1 MLVNKLVIVSVVWG
15 LKYSNMTISLAI
27 VHNVYAFG
35 LCCFLNWSWKFR
47 HSHIL
52 NISWLW
58 PWLLRCSNP
67 RFSCHTSLVPCLW
80 IFSHVSNIFPT
91 FPPSPRFFRRTFP
104 PRFTVPSSVWISPPP
119 ELNTSDRWD
128 WTRGDVSSKDKLCD
142 QPLVQ
147 DLYEYLRV
155 EVRESTIRSDTC
167 YQSGIGGMMK
177 LEDLCWDCRY
187 LILEFQKWSIAWWW

>member
-1 MLVNKLVIVSVVWG
+1 MVGALQQS
-15 LKYSNMTISLAI
+15 T
-27 VHNVYAFG
+27 
-35 LCCFLNWSWKFR
+35 FLLSY
-47 HSHIL
+47 
-52 NISWLW
+52 
-58 PWLLRCSNP
+58 LLGTLP
-67 RFSCHTSLVPCLW
+67 VD
-80 IFSHVSNIFPT
+80 IFHMFPIF
-91 FPPSPRFFRRTFP
+91 FPPSHHLPGFFGGHFHHGSP
-104 PRFTVPSSVWISPPP
+104 YPAQFEYPPP

-187 LILEFQKWSIAWWW
+187 LILEFQKWSIAW